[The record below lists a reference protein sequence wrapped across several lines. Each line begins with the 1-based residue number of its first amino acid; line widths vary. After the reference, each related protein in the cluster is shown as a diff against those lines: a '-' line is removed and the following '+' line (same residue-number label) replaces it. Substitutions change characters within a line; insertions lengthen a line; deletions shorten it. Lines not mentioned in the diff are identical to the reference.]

1 MRDFANQ
8 KNLLSE
14 SAAGQ
19 RQRPM
24 NKSQHEVGAPRRYG
38 RWILLAIIVLV
49 VVIVVV
55 VKHTSAHQQQSSAT
69 AQNTA
74 NKAQSTPAADAAKKP
89 TATKP
94 KAQGPSKPVFD
105 FYTVLPQ
112 QKAQPQ
118 ATQQQDDQAQP
129 AANQTNKQFMLQVAS
144 YQSEQLAQQLRSQL
158 ILLGLK
164 PTIASTSSGW
174 YRIEVGPYDSMR
186 AADKVRHQL
195 QSNGINGAMVRQVS
209 DNAGG

>member
-8 KNLLSE
+8 KNLLKE
-14 SAAGQ
+14 SAASQ
-19 RQRPM
+19 RQRPTD
-24 NKSQHEVGAPRRYG
+24 KLQRDTTGAPRRYG
-38 RWILLAIIVLV
+38 RWVLLAVVVLV
-49 VVIVVV
+49 VVIVIV
-55 VKHTSAHQQQSSAT
+55 VKHTSAHHQQSSAT
-69 AQNTA
+69 AQNPA
-74 NKAQSTPAADAAKKP
+74 NKEPTPATDAAEKAA
-89 TATKP
+89 ATKP
-94 KAQGPSKPVFD
+94 KEQGPSKPVFD

-118 ATQQQDDQAQP
+118 TTQQQDDQAQP
-129 AANQTNKQFMLQVAS
+129 ADQTSKQFMLQVAS

-186 AADKVRHQL
+186 AADKVRHQF
-195 QSNGINGAMVRQVS
+195 QDNGINGAMVRQIS
-209 DNAGG
+209 DGAGG